1 MPDPLQP
8 LEYSS
13 PPVPAPRHRPIFD
26 VGIGV
31 ICLLFAGTLIAARL
45 FVLPAIEAMFRDFS
59 VKLPTLTTWIL
70 RLSRI
75 NAIGFVAGACVVAL
89 LPPFVVP
96 LLRPWPPRQAGYRPR
111 YAFLLLL
118 LLYLAFVATMI
129 LALFMPYVRLI
140 DGMSGGAGK
149 K

>member
-13 PPVPAPRHRPIFD
+13 PPVPAPPHKPIFD
-26 VGIGV
+26 VGIAV

-45 FVLPAIEAMFRDFS
+45 FVLPAIEAMFRDFH
-59 VKLPTLTTWIL
+59 VKLPTLTIWIL
-70 RLSRI
+70 HLSRI
-75 NAIGFVAGACVVAL
+75 NAIGFVAGVCMVGV
-89 LPPFVVP
+89 LPPFLIP
-96 LLRPWPPRQAGYRPR
+96 LLRPWPPQEPGYRPR
-111 YAFLLLL
+111 YAFLLFL

-140 DGMSGGAGK
+140 DSISGTGGK